1 MDKHTPTVLTI
12 AGFDPFGGAGIQADT
27 KTIHALGGY
36 ALSAATAIA
45 AQNSQGVSAVEAV
58 SPQILHRQL
67 STLLD
72 DMHVDAV
79 KIGMLANAQIV
90 DVVIDILRTYR
101 LKNIVLDTVLSSSS
115 GKTLLADDAVE
126 KLVEDLF
133 PYVDLITPNLIE
145 ANRILQAHYPA
156 SNAQEIET
164 ILHRLRLLGVQN
176 ILLKGG
182 HIAQSQATDYLM
194 MSERIVHYPAPW
206 IETTHTH
213 GTGCVLSSAIATHL
227 AMGFDLARSVKNAK
241 EFLHQKLKNS
251 DTLRL
256 RYTSQRTTRRE
267 PIHALSD
274 F

>member
-12 AGFDPFGGAGIQADT
+12 AGFDPFGGAGIQADI
-27 KTIHALGGY
+27 KTVHALGGY
-36 ALSAATAIA
+36 ALSVTTAIT
-45 AQNSQGVSAVEAV
+45 AQNSQGVSAAEAV
-58 SPQILHRQL
+58 SPQTLHRQL

-72 DMHVDAV
+72 DMQVDAV

-115 GKTLLADDAVE
+115 GKSLLADDAVE
-126 KLVEDLF
+126 KLVDDLF
-133 PYVDLITPNLIE
+133 PSVDLITPNLIE

-156 SNAQEIET
+156 SNTKEIEV
-164 ILHRLRLLGVQN
+164 ILHRLRLLGAQN

-194 MSERIVHYPAPW
+194 MHEHIVHYPAPW
-206 IETTHTH
+206 IDTTHTH
-213 GTGCVLSSAIATHL
+213 GTGCVLSSAIATYF

-256 RYTSQRTTRRE
+256 RYASQTTSR
-267 PIHALSD
+267 SK
-274 F
+274 